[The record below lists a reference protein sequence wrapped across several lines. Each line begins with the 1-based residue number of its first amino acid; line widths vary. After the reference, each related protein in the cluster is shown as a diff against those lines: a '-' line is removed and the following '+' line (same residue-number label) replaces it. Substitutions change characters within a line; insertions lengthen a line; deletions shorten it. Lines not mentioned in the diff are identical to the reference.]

1 MAHFKVGH
9 MQDFI
14 STEVHFF
21 SGLFLEHH
29 YMLLYSLTI
38 AQLIYM
44 PEGVSVKY
52 SVTEVNTYMY
62 KKFG

>member
-1 MAHFKVGH
+1 

-14 STEVHFF
+14 SNEVHFF
-21 SGLFLEHH
+21 SGLFLDHH
-29 YMLLYSLTI
+29 YMPLYSLTI
-38 AQLIYM
+38 VQLIYV

-52 SVTEVNTYMY
+52 SVTEVDTYMY